1 MRVRAAGALLL
12 APLLAVTYAVM
23 EGVGRGGNG
32 NTIAKALFWDGAGSY
47 QPKAWL
53 VVRDGIF
60 FAVLVIAIVAICGP
74 RFSRWLVAL
83 AGVGLIVLYVPWVI
97 YDYYNF
103 SASRPPN
110 WLVKNYPWYLPV
122 RTSAIMWIVVLA
134 LAVVLALTDRD
145 PRQQGRPSRYVQ
157 PPQPQAQPTQ
167 QFAPRGY
174 PPPPGPVLH
183 PRPVSGSS
191 PSSRRP
197 RVTPRPPSPK
207 SPNHNP
213 STARPRLFRPP
224 IGLGLSIRPPRPIP
238 LPLRRQRRRPPTT
251 PPKSN
256 PRSTR
261 TNAEAAI
268 SCG

>member
-23 EGVGRGGNG
+23 QGVGRGGNG
-32 NTIAKALFWDGAGSY
+32 NTIVKALFWDGAGSY

-103 SASRPPN
+103 SGSRPPN

-145 PRQQGRPSRYVQ
+145 PRHQGRPSRYVQ
-157 PPQPQAQPTQ
+157 PPQQAQPTQ
-167 QFAPRGY
+167 QFAPQGY
-174 PPPPGPVLH
+174 PPPPGAG
-183 PRPVSGSS
+183 PR
-191 PSSRRP
+191 
-197 RVTPRPPSPK
+197 
-207 SPNHNP
+207 
-213 STARPRLFRPP
+213 
-224 IGLGLSIRPPRPIP
+224 
-238 LPLRRQRRRPPTT
+238 
-251 PPKSN
+251 
-256 PRSTR
+256 
-261 TNAEAAI
+261 
-268 SCG
+268 